1 MTAIFLSH
9 SSTDAV
15 AAARLKTW
23 LEGQGHT
30 SLFLDFDPAT
40 GIRAGASWE
49 QTLYRELRK
58 CQAVVALASP
68 AWLASRWCFA
78 ELVQA
83 RERGKAVFVV
93 KVEPVDTSSVFPDIQ
108 HIDVVANPEQGL
120 ERLRIGLLD
129 RGIDPLDAFDWNA
142 SRPPYPGLLAF
153 EEADAA
159 IFFGR
164 GEALARTLEALDA
177 QRRQSDDAARFVLLL
192 GASGSGKSSLARAG
206 VIPRL
211 KKRPAEWLPLPPMRP
226 QQEPVDELAAA
237 LAAAFAAVGAPRD
250 WIDLRQ
256 RLRHAAENLPAGGAQ
271 LLDLTRELALA
282 LRRPDAT
289 VLLTVDQAEELFA
302 YTPTDA
308 AERFLRLVR
317 AALERGDRRLMV
329 MTTLRSELL
338 GEFQSHPALQDK
350 EFGHHLRYRAVT
362 VDPMPR
368 RSVPEIIRGP
378 ARLAGIELEDGLVEA
393 MVDDIGDQDALPLL
407 AFTLRRIQERSASR
421 GRMTLDDYEAVGRLE
436 GSVRQEA
443 ERILREE
450 RPGPEDIDALHAAFV
465 PALVRIN
472 SDGGYARRRA
482 VVDSLPRRVLALLR
496 RFVDARL
503 LVSDR
508 DAQGRE
514 THEVAH
520 EALLRTWP
528 QLGEWL
534 AGDRDQ
540 LRLLEGLSRAALEWD
555 HSGRTSDL
563 LVHRDSRLQ
572 DVLALLASPRFA
584 LPATSIEAAYVE
596 DCRAAQRARE
606 EAARFEQ
613 ERRLR
618 DAERIAEEQTKAAA
632 AQRRAASIFRS
643 LGIVAGLLF
652 IVAAAAAVMA
662 RQQYGQAVL
671 ANQRVADVQ
680 RIGRHASDSAVGPQ
694 RGLLLSVQAAR
705 MQPPDATGTLA
716 AIDGL
721 RQQLRVTGGT
731 PLSGHAKPVQVAAF
745 SPDRRWLVTG
755 DAGGVLLVRD
765 LQAEGAAP
773 PAQPLSGHRGA
784 VAGIAFG
791 PGGHQFVS
799 SGADGTVRNWR
810 IEGARVQAGPVVSV
824 GEAGAVRAM
833 ASSPDG
839 QWLALGTEGG
849 YLCLWRWTEDGP
861 VQAPC
866 DPSWKDDQPV
876 VQVRFSPK
884 GRWLATTC
892 TGACKGFSA
901 PVRLWDLSAA
911 PPAQGPRSL
920 VHRGELVE
928 PSLLGIAF
936 SNDETRLAA
945 AYGYVA
951 EVWDLT
957 QADPPSHVLGT
968 YGGGGGWI
976 QSLAFHPN
984 GTWLALGS
992 GSSAEVRVWRVGE
1005 ERQRPLILDGHGGPV
1020 NAVAFDDTGHWL
1032 GSAAA
1037 DGSVRL
1043 WDFSRQT
1050 IPSML
1055 LRGHDLSV
1063 AGLRFAGGADPK
1075 QLVTWGADL
1084 APRLWH
1090 LPDGLV
1096 DPVLFKAQ
1104 VGVNIMG
1111 MAVSPDGRW
1120 IATSS
1125 EGDTQLMLWS
1135 AHDPRK
1141 PTVALDVSGMTRS
1154 IAFSADGRWLAAKSQ
1169 DEGRIQVWSLQDLAA
1184 PPVVLV
1190 EDDWSDDRTLAFS
1203 PDSRWLASGTAG
1215 HKAPPRLELWDVS
1228 KGPPSVE
1235 PQHRCRS
1242 TSVRELAFSTDG
1254 KLLATAAQGRIA
1266 RLWKMN
1272 TVDPCDAPVKLPH
1285 DDVVYQLTV
1294 SPDGRW
1300 AATASFDAKGR
1311 LWDLSVGAEPR
1322 LVREVEFEDRVVRA
1336 VFSPDGRWAAF
1347 GSWDRTAALLDLQ
1360 APEAPPIRLRGH
1372 VGRVLATTFSPD
1384 GAWLATAGEDRTIRL
1399 WSPLAP
1405 RVAPVVLR
1413 GHEASVPHLA
1423 FTPDGSRL
1431 VSGAYDGSV
1440 RQWRLALSDLVQLAC
1455 ATAGRELTS
1464 AEVEQYLGGTAS
1476 AVPCGE
1482 AVTSA
1487 TTAPHIAP
1495 TGAPAP
1501 AR

>member
-1 MTAIFLSH
+1 MTAIFISH
-9 SSTDAV
+9 SSTDA
-15 AAARLKTW
+15 AAATRMKAW

-78 ELVQA
+78 EIVQA
-83 RERGKAVFVV
+83 RERGKPVFVV

-108 HIDVVANPEQGL
+108 HIDVVADPDQGL

-177 QRRQSDDAARFVLLL
+177 QRRQADDAARFVLLL

-226 QQEPVDELAAA
+226 QQEPIDELAAA
-237 LAAAFAAVGAPRD
+237 LATAFAASGAPRD
-250 WIDLRQ
+250 WNDLRQ
-256 RLRHAAENLPAGGAQ
+256 RLRRAAEDLPGGGAQ

-282 LRRPDAT
+282 LRQPDAT

-302 YTPTDA
+302 YTPTA
-308 AERFLRLVR
+308 SAERFLLLVR
-317 AALERGDRRLMV
+317 AALEQGDRRLMV
-329 MTTLRSELL
+329 MATLRSELL
-338 GEFQSHPALQDK
+338 GQFQSHPALQDK
-350 EFGHHLRYRAVT
+350 DFGHHLRYRAMT

-368 RSVPEIIRGP
+368 RSVPEIIHGP
-378 ARLAGIELEDGLVEA
+378 ARLAGLELEEGLVEA

-407 AFTLRRIQERSASR
+407 AFTLRRIYERSAAR
-421 GRMTLDDYEAVGRLE
+421 GRMALDDYEAVGRLE
-436 GSVRQEA
+436 GSVQQEA

-534 AGDRDQ
+534 ASDRDQ

-555 HSGRTSDL
+555 QGGRSSDL
-563 LVHRDSRLQ
+563 LVHRDGRLQ
-572 DVLALLASPRFA
+572 DVQALLASPRFA
-584 LPATSIEAAYVE
+584 LPAASVEADYAE
-596 DCRAAQRARE
+596 ACRAAQQARE

-632 AQRRAASIFRS
+632 AQRRAASIFRW

-652 IVAAAAAVMA
+652 IVAAAAAVVA
-662 RQQYGQAVL
+662 RHQYGQAVL

-680 RIGRHASDSAVGPQ
+680 RIGRHANDSAVGPQ

-705 MQPPDATGTLA
+705 LQPPDATGTLA

-721 RQQLRVTGGT
+721 RQQLRSAGGT
-731 PLSGHAKPVQVAAF
+731 PLPGHARPVQVAEF

-755 DAGGVLLVRD
+755 DADGVLLARD
-765 LQAEGAAP
+765 LQAEAAAP
-773 PAQPLSGHRGA
+773 LAQPLTGHWGG

-791 PGGHQFVS
+791 PNGRQFVS

-810 IEGARVQAGPVVSV
+810 IEGAQVRPGSVLSV
-824 GEAGAVRAM
+824 GEAGPVRAL
-833 ASSPDG
+833 ASSSDG
-839 QWLALGTEGG
+839 QWLALGTEMG
-849 YLCLWRWTEDGP
+849 YLCLWRWTDDGP
-861 VQAPC
+861 EQSPC
-866 DPSWKDDQPV
+866 DPSWKDNQPV
-876 VQVRFSPK
+876 AQVRFSPQ
-884 GRWLATTC
+884 GRWLATIC
-892 TGACKGFSA
+892 TGACKGFSE
-901 PVRLWDLSAA
+901 PVRLWDLSAGF
-911 PPAQGPRSL
+911 PAEGPRLL
-920 VHRGELVE
+920 VHRSKLVE

-936 SNDETRLAA
+936 SHDETRLAV

-957 QADPPSHVLGT
+957 QIDPPSQVLGT
-968 YGGGGGWI
+968 YAGGGGWI
-976 QSLAFHPN
+976 QSLDLHPD
-984 GTWLALGS
+984 GTWLAIGS
-992 GSSAEVRVWRVGE
+992 GSSAEVRVWHMGE
-1005 ERQRPLILDGHGGPV
+1005 EQQPLVLDGHGGPV
-1020 NAVAFDDTGHWL
+1020 NAVAFDSTGHWL

-1037 DGSVRL
+1037 DGSVKL

-1050 IPSML
+1050 FPSVS

-1063 AGLRFAGGADPK
+1063 VGLRFESGTDPK

-1084 APRLWH
+1084 APRLWQ
-1090 LPDGLV
+1090 LPDGLA
-1096 DPVLFKAQ
+1096 DPVIFKAQ
-1104 VGVNIMG
+1104 VGATIMG

-1125 EGDTQLMLWS
+1125 AGDRKLMLWS
-1135 AHDPRK
+1135 ARDRRK
-1141 PTVALDVSGMTRS
+1141 PARVLDMPGMARS
-1154 IAFSADGRWLAAKSQ
+1154 LAFSADGKWLAAKSQ
-1169 DEGRIQVWSLQDLAA
+1169 DQGRINVWSLQELAA
-1184 PPVVLV
+1184 PPVVLF
-1190 EDDWSDDRTLAFS
+1190 ENDWSDDRTLAFS

-1215 HKAPPRLELWDVS
+1215 HKAPSRLNLWDVS

-1235 PQHRCRS
+1235 PQHRCRA
-1242 TSVRELAFSTDG
+1242 TSARELAFSTDG
-1254 KLLATAAQGRIA
+1254 KLLATAVQGQVA
-1266 RLWKMN
+1266 RLWRMSA
-1272 TVDPCDAPVKLPH
+1272 VDPCEAPIKLPH
-1285 DDVVYQLTV
+1285 DNVVYHLTT

-1300 AATASFDAKGR
+1300 AATASFDGKGR
-1311 LWDLSVGAEPR
+1311 LWDLSTGVDPK
-1322 LVREVEFEDRVVRA
+1322 LVQEVEFADRVMRA

-1347 GSWDRTAALLDLQ
+1347 SSWDRTAALLDVQ
-1360 APEAPPIRLRGH
+1360 APSRPPVRLHGH
-1372 VGRVLATTFSPD
+1372 VGRVLATAFSPN
-1384 GAWLATAGEDRTIRL
+1384 GTWLATAGEDRTIRL

-1405 RVAPVVLR
+1405 SVPPVVLR
-1413 GHEASVPHLA
+1413 GHEASVAHLA
-1423 FTPDGSRL
+1423 FMPDGSRL
-1431 VSGAYDGSV
+1431 VSAAYDGSV
-1440 RQWRLALSDLVQLAC
+1440 RQWRLGLADLVRVAC
-1455 ATAGRELTS
+1455 ATAGRELTA
-1464 AEVEQYLGGTAS
+1464 AEVEQYLGGAATAASCGDAVASATAS
-1476 AVPCGE
+1476 P
-1482 AVTSA
+1482 SS
-1487 TTAPHIAP
+1487 TASG
-1495 TGAPAP
+1495 GAAP